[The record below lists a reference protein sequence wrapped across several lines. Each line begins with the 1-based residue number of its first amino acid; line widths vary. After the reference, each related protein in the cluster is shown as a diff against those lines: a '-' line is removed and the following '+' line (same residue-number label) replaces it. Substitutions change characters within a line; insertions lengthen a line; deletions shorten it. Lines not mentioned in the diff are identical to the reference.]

1 MWRNTAL
8 PVRVAMFD
16 ARALFPLLS
25 FVVYWSWFT
34 FYVAVI
40 GVAFFALMSILG
52 LTLPSMCRVIRRLLV
67 GPTRPAVP
75 VWKRRRL
82 A

>member
-1 MWRNTAL
+1 MWRNTAQ
-8 PVRVAMFD
+8 PVCIAMFD

-25 FVVYWSWFT
+25 FVVYWRWFT
-34 FYVAVI
+34 FYVALI
-40 GVAFFALMSILG
+40 GVVFFSLISFLG
-52 LTLPSMCRVIRRLLV
+52 LTLPSMVRPLRRLIV
-67 GPTRPAVP
+67 GSARPALP